1 MFITGTSCGGGF
13 IISHLNTVITRA
25 PPSYL
30 DVNAISEAGSVDG
43 GGGGGALDNNN
54 NTVLCLI
61 LCIGFQ
67 LSPLRP

>member
-1 MFITGTSCGGGF
+1 MFITPTSCGRGF
-13 IISHLNTVITRA
+13 IISHLNTIIIPA

-43 GGGGGALDNNN
+43 GGGGGTLDNNN